1 LEHLHVQSRI
11 DDLEDRAQGA
21 ERSSRILQTR
31 LSQAVAENERM
42 SRKSSKGWDTI
53 RTRQTQLEEMNKN
66 LKSEARLLEEGLESI
81 KIDKEEYAKIAVI
94 PQNQRS
100 IRQMIATRV
109 YELLQPQK
117 TEIEVLKSQLD
128 SMGDSF
134 QVNFLIS

>member
-1 LEHLHVQSRI
+1 MEHLHAQSRI

>member
-1 LEHLHVQSRI
+1 M
-11 DDLEDRAQGA
+11 
-21 ERSSRILQTR
+21 
-31 LSQAVAENERM
+31 SQAVAENERM
-42 SRKSSKGWDTI
+42 SRKSTKNWDTI
-53 RTRQTQLEEMNKN
+53 RSRQTQLEEMNKN

-100 IRQMIATRV
+100 IRQMVATRV
-109 YELLQPQK
+109 YEMLQPQK

-134 QVNFLIS
+134 QVYL

>member
-1 LEHLHVQSRI
+1 MHVQSRI

-42 SRKSSKGWDTI
+42 SRKSSKDWDTI